1 MALKIREIYSP
12 NFDSNHRKSKTIRF
26 LIFHYTGMKK
36 EKEAIQKLTNIQSEV
51 GTHYFIKKNGE
62 IIRMVPDLYVAWHA
76 GISRWK
82 KYKLLNKNSIGIE
95 ISNPGYQFGYVN
107 FSKKQIKSLIKLAK
121 ILTKKYKI
129 KKDHIL
135 GHSDVAPDRKKDP
148 GEKFPWNIL
157 FKNKIGIWHN
167 FSNKKLNSL
176 RYKTVSVK
184 EISLFMKSLRKLGYP
199 TKSNIFKN
207 KLKFKK
213 LLIKAFQ
220 RRFRPEMISGKIDQ
234 ECLLIINKLTSIKV

>member
-1 MALKIREIYSP
+1 MTTKTRLIYSP
-12 NFDSNHRKSKTIRF
+12 NFDAKKRKQKDIRF
-26 LIFHYTGMKK
+26 LIFHYTGIKK
-36 EKEAIQKLTNIQSEV
+36 EKNAIKKLTKIQSQV
-51 GTHYFIKKNGE
+51 STHYLIKINGE
-62 IIRMVPDLYVAWHA
+62 IIEMVPDLYVAWHA
-76 GISRWK
+76 GVSNWGK
-82 KYKLLNKNSIGIE
+82 CSSLNKYSIGIE
-95 ISNPGYQFGYVN
+95 ISNPGHQFGYVN
-107 FSKKQIKSLIKLAK
+107 FSKKQIKSLIKLTK
-121 ILTKKYKI
+121 ILINKYKI
-129 KKDHIL
+129 KKNCL
-135 GHSDVAPDRKKDP
+135 LAHSDIAPDRKLDP
-148 GEKFPWNIL
+148 GEKFPWKIL

-199 TKSNIFKN
+199 AKSNIFKN